1 MNKTYMCIDLK
12 SFYASVECRERNL
25 DPLDTNLVVADE
37 SRTDKTIC
45 LAVSPSLKSYGLGGR
60 CRLFEVRQ
68 KVKEVNYQRR
78 KNNHYRNFTGK
89 SYIASELNKN
99 PNFELDF
106 IAAVPRMKLYMKY
119 STNIYNV
126 YLKYIAP
133 EDILVYS
140 IDEVFCD
147 ITNYLSFY
155 KMTAEE
161 LVMKIIEDVYNTT
174 GITATAGIG
183 TNMYLAKVAMD
194 VTAKKMKPN
203 KFGVRIAS
211 LDEMKYKKELWN
223 HKPLTDFWRVG
234 KGYAKKLEENGM
246 YTMGDVARMS
256 INNEDFLYKL
266 FGVNAEFLID
276 HAWGY
281 EPCTIAD
288 AKKYKPSTNSIS
300 QGQVLHCPYNYE
312 KTKLIVREMT
322 DNLVLD
328 LVEKHLKTDQ
338 FVLTIGYD
346 VESLTTP
353 EIARKYHGEVTLDA
367 YGRRVPKHAHGTA
380 NIDHKTSSTK
390 VITSEI
396 MKLYDRIV
404 NPILLIRRLNL
415 TACNLVSEDTE
426 DEPIIEQVDLFSNYE
441 EISKQ
446 KEKNLEDEIEEKKI
460 QKTLLDIKKKYGKNS
475 ILKAMNYEEGATAK
489 ERNKEVGGHRG

>member
-1 MNKTYMCIDLK
+1 
-12 SFYASVECRERNL
+12 
-25 DPLDTNLVVADE
+25 
-37 SRTDKTIC
+37 
-45 LAVSPSLKSYGLGGR
+45 
-60 CRLFEVRQ
+60 
-68 KVKEVNYQRR
+68 
-78 KNNHYRNFTGK
+78 
-89 SYIASELNKN
+89 
-99 PNFELDF
+99 
-106 IAAVPRMKLYMKY
+106 
-119 STNIYNV
+119 
-126 YLKYIAP
+126 
-133 EDILVYS
+133 
-140 IDEVFCD
+140 
-147 ITNYLSFY
+147 
-155 KMTAEE
+155 
-161 LVMKIIEDVYNTT
+161 
-174 GITATAGIG
+174 
-183 TNMYLAKVAMD
+183 
-194 VTAKKMKPN
+194 
-203 KFGVRIAS
+203 
-211 LDEMKYKKELWN
+211 
-223 HKPLTDFWRVG
+223 
-234 KGYAKKLEENGM
+234 
-246 YTMGDVARMS
+246 MGDVARVS

-367 YGRRVPKHAHGTA
+367 YGRRIPKHAHGTA

-426 DEPIIEQVDLFSNYE
+426 DKPIIEQVDIFSNYE

-446 KEKNLEDEIEEKKI
+446 KEKSLEDEIEEKKI